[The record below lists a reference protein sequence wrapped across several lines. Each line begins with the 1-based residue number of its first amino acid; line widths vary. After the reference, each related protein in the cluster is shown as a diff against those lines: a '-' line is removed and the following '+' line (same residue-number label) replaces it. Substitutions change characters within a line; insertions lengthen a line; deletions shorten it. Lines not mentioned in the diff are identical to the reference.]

1 MKKIILLIPFILLGC
16 SSSNMPSEV
25 EVLTAY
31 NDYGLHNY
39 NIKVNQV
46 SDLGCEL
53 MHYDFPDEKKMPNY
67 KCKAKVSFT
76 NGDTIDD
83 SLYLTRRMNEELI
96 LESSYVTKV
105 GALH

>member
-1 MKKIILLIPFILLGC
+1 ML
-16 SSSNMPSEV
+16 SEV

-76 NGDTIDD
+76 NGDTI
-83 SLYLTRRMNEELI
+83 RMNEELI